1 MFVLS
6 YDRYIRVKK
15 EDREGGGSGR
25 RRVEKAE
32 GREGGGSRRR
42 MVEKESCQR
51 GALTRKCPSSQKCD
65 E

>member
-6 YDRYIRVKK
+6 YDRYIRVK
-15 EDREGGGSGR
+15 
-25 RRVEKAE
+25 E

-42 MVEKESCQR
+42 MAERAEGREGGGSRRPRVEKESCQR
-51 GALTRKCPSSQKCD
+51 GALTRKCPSGQKCD